1 VSVTTD
7 SELHVA
13 GNLDLNHGGLVVYEL
28 LDLDDDLVDVF
39 PVDLLARLET
49 FNHIIDE
56 LLCHL
61 VA

>member
-28 LDLDDDLVDVF
+28 LNRDDDLVDVF
-39 PVDLLARLET
+39 PVDLLTRLET